1 MVGDAPEQLVGGL
14 DDDATLAHEVA
25 RAQDREGVVGERRRH
40 ERTVRSVA
48 RARNRPRTALAC
60 GLVVGIAILFALFA
74 RAAAAPASGAE
85 LEADEVLSAN
95 LDEAGELDAAGAL
108 DAVGG
113 LDAAGA
119 LALPG
124 DDPAARELEAIEAA
138 TLGAAL
144 DLGLDGD
151 LPGGEAETQPR
162 RPRWGRLDL
171 SIAWRRT
178 TDDTASGPSRRGA
191 LWLLA
196 TWSR

>member
-1 MVGDAPEQLVGGL
+1 VR
-14 DDDATLAHEVA
+14 TL
-25 RAQDREGVVGERRRH
+25 
-40 ERTVRSVA
+40 RSVV

-60 GLVVGIAILFALFA
+60 GFVVAIAILFALFA

-95 LDEAGELDAAGAL
+95 LDEAGELDAAGEL
-108 DAVGG
+108 E
-113 LDAAGA
+113 AAGA

-151 LPGGEAETQPR
+151 LPGGEAEPPPR

-178 TDDTASGPSRRGA
+178 FDDKASGPSQRGA

>member
-1 MVGDAPEQLVGGL
+1 V
-14 DDDATLAHEVA
+14 
-25 RAQDREGVVGERRRH
+25 
-40 ERTVRSVA
+40 RTVRSVV
-48 RARNRPRTALAC
+48 RARNRPRATLAV
-60 GLVVGIAILFALFA
+60 GLVVAIAILFALFA
-74 RAAAAPASGAE
+74 RAAAAPAGGE
-85 LEADEVLSAN
+85 EIEADEGLSAN
-95 LDEAGELDAAGAL
+95 LDEADELDAAVELEATGELDA
-108 DAVGG
+108 VGE
-113 LDAAGA
+113 

-124 DDPAARELEAIEAA
+124 DDPATRELEAIEAA

-151 LPGGEAETQPR
+151 LPGGEAEPLPR

-178 TDDTASGPSRRGA
+178 FDEAASGPSRRGA